1 MFSMPM
7 ALILSSHVAASPV
20 GGGAAQRVLNTARI
34 DTMLVPTVLYGRHP
48 GWGTPGGG
56 PVEQAMFEDVLSGIA
71 DQGLLDMTDIVL
83 TGYFA
88 DIGQVFDTAAVIDV
102 VRKGSRSNKGVR
114 AFWREPMVVVDP
126 IMGDAPGGLYISA
139 ALAAGI
145 KDQLISRADLVTPNA
160 FELGHI
166 TGRQL
171 TDLASMVRAAQSLPC
186 PSLVS
191 SLPRHG
197 KIGVMYVNGDEGWI
211 VTHERFP
218 KAPQGTGDVLTA
230 AFVASLVGGKSPKEA
245 LEHAVAA
252 TVSLV
257 QRANE
262 WNAPELPLAAAA
274 DVLREPLISL
284 EAEAL

>member
-1 MFSMPM
+1 M

-20 GGGAAQRVLNTARI
+20 GGGASQRVLNAAHI

-48 GWGTPGGG
+48 GWGPPGGG
-56 PVEQAMFEDVLSGIA
+56 PVEQALFEDVLSGIS
-71 DQGLLDMTDIVL
+71 DQGLLDITDIVL

-88 DIGQVFDTAAVIDV
+88 DIGQVFATAAVIDV
-102 VRKGSRSNKGVR
+102 VRKGSRINKGSR
-114 AFWREPMVVVDP
+114 AFWRQPLVVVDP
-126 IMGDAPGGLYISA
+126 IMGDAPGGLYVPA
-139 ALAAGI
+139 PLAAGI

-186 PSLVS
+186 PAIVS

-197 KIGVMYVNGDEGWI
+197 RIGVMYVDGAEGWL
-211 VTHERFP
+211 VTHDRFP
-218 KAPQGTGDVLTA
+218 RAPQGTGDVLTA
-230 AFVASLVGGKSPKEA
+230 AFIAGMVGGKVPKEA

-262 WNAPELPLAAAA
+262 WNAPELPIVAAN
-274 DVLREPLISL
+274 DVLREPLVTL